1 MAVSFSRTD
10 CMCLVTEA
18 EFCHVDLGNYYIL
31 KFYTKIPLQIEVQKK
46 KLSYS
51 DKS

>member
-18 EFCHVDLGNYYIL
+18 EFCHVDICLWV
-31 KFYTKIPLQIEVQKK
+31 EAQKK
-46 KLSYS
+46 KLSYIS
-51 DKS
+51 KS